1 MGHSF
6 EPRRK
11 AVERIS
17 VREVRTLE
25 GPGAATRLAAI
36 QKQFKRLNAPPD
48 RTPPLL
54 LWAVVVFALFDAAV
68 LFDLAL

>member
-1 MGHSF
+1 VRHYF

-17 VREVRTLE
+17 AREVRTLE
-25 GPGAATRLAAI
+25 GPGAAARLAAI
-36 QKQFKRLNAPPD
+36 QKQFKRLNEPPNAP
-48 RTPPLL
+48 PPLL